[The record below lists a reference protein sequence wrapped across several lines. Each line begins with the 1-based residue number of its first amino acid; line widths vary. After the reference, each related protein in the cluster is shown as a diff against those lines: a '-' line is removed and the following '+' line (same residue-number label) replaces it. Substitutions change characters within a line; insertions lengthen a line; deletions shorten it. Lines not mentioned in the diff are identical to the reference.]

1 MPACESKPP
10 GQSARSVDE
19 EVRMWSDVRYA
30 ARSFYQTPELTT
42 VLILTLA
49 LGIGANTAIFSVI
62 DAVLLRPA
70 PFSELSRLVMVWETD
85 RNTGTTREPASFPD
99 YLDFKARAR
108 TCERVAAIAPSEV
121 NLTPEHG
128 DPLRLP
134 VLNVSFDALP
144 MLGLQPIA
152 GRTFTAAEDHPHG
165 PDVVLISET
174 LWDRAFQRHDSAI
187 GSTLRLDDRPYTIV
201 GVMRAGADLGVLQI
215 LSAAAYSRGFA
226 DRGIKTNVD
235 IWMPMQADAQQLP
248 RSTHPLFVLARLT
261 PAASAPAAQS
271 EFASIAADLERA
283 FPENAARGAHVEPLD
298 AVVFGPI
305 RPALFILLA
314 AVGLVL
320 LVACANV
327 GNLLLARAGARAQE
341 AAVRNAL
348 GATQIRIL
356 RQALA
361 ETLLIALIAAV
372 VGVALAVLGVRT
384 LVAIAPADVPRLEL
398 AAVNLRVLA
407 ATLGLSVII
416 AVAFSLLPTLQ
427 WRRLNLQSPL
437 GDGGRTSA
445 GKGRRRIRNAL
456 VVAELAFAVVL
467 ACGAA
472 ILIRSF
478 WTLARVNPGFE
489 TEGVL
494 KAEYQLPPSHYPANF
509 RVWPNFKEQHAF
521 TRELLTRASALP
533 GVRSAAIA
541 GNHPLDPGFTNS
553 FTIVGREAEARTW
566 PEISVRRV
574 TAGYFET
581 VGLRLV
587 SGRLLLDSDATTS
600 APVALINSVAA
611 KRFFAERNPIGAQIR
626 FWGTA
631 RSIVGVVADEKFHG
645 VAEESPIAVYTP
657 LSQTPSANGA
667 GALLIRTAGD
677 PAALATAVAG
687 AIHAIDP
694 ELAVFAV
701 EPLDVTMSRS
711 IGQRRFTMWLLT
723 LLAAVALMLASIGVH
738 GVLSYA
744 VAERRH
750 EIGIRM
756 ALGARAQ
763 DLMALIVGNALALT
777 AIGLALGLAG
787 AAALT
792 RFLRTQLFAVTPTD
806 PASFAAVAGLLALV
820 ALAATAGPA
829 RRAASVDP
837 IVSLRTE

>member
-1 MPACESKPP
+1 
-10 GQSARSVDE
+10 
-19 EVRMWSDVRYA
+19 MWSDLRYA
-30 ARSFYQTPELTT
+30 ARSFHKTPGLTA

-70 PFSELSRLVMVWETD
+70 PFANLDRLVMVWETD
-85 RNTGTTREPASFPD
+85 RNTGTTREPSSFPD
-99 YLDFKARAR
+99 YLDFKARTR
-108 TCERVAAIAPSEV
+108 TCESLAAIAPGEV
-121 NLTPEHG
+121 NLTPDHG

-144 MLGLQPIA
+144 MLGIHPIA
-152 GRTFTAAEDHPHG
+152 GRTFTATEDRPG
-165 PDVVLISET
+165 GGDVVVISES
-174 LWDRAFQRHDSAI
+174 LWDRAFHRRDSAI
-187 GSTLRLDDRPYTIV
+187 GSTLRLDDRPYTVV
-201 GVMRAGADLGVLQI
+201 GIMRAGADLGVLQI

-226 DRGIKTNVD
+226 DRGMKANVD
-235 IWMPMQADAQQLP
+235 IWMPMQADARLLP
-248 RSTHPLFVLARLT
+248 RSTHPLFVLGRLM
-261 PAASAPAAQS
+261 PAASATAAQS
-271 EFASIAADLERA
+271 ELASIAADLERA

-298 AVVFGPI
+298 AVIFGPV
-305 RPALFILLA
+305 RPALFILLG

-341 AAVRNAL
+341 AAVRSAL
-348 GATQIRIL
+348 GATQTRIL

-361 ETLLIALIAAV
+361 ETLLIALVAAT
-372 VGVALAVLGVRT
+372 VGIALAVAGVRA
-384 LVAIAPADVPRLEL
+384 LVAIAPPDVPRLEL
-398 AAVNLRVLA
+398 ASVNLRVLA
-407 ATLGLSVII
+407 ATLGLSVLI
-416 AVAFSLLPTLQ
+416 AVAFSLLPALQ
-427 WRRLNLQSPL
+427 ARRLNLQSSL
-437 GDGGRTSA
+437 ADGTGRTSA
-445 GKGRRRIRNAL
+445 SAGRRRIRSAL
-456 VVAELAFAVVL
+456 VIAELSFAVVL

-472 ILIRSF
+472 VLIRSF
-478 WTLARVNPGFE
+478 WTLQRVNPGFE

-494 KAEYQLPPSHYPANF
+494 KAEYQLPPSRYPANF
-509 RVWPNFKEQHAF
+509 RVWPDFKEQHVF
-521 TRELLTRASALP
+521 TRELLARASALP
-533 GVRSAAIA
+533 GVSSAAIA

-553 FTIVGREAEARTW
+553 FTVVGREAEARTW

-587 SGRLLLDSDATTS
+587 SGRPLLDSDTTTS
-600 APVALINSVAA
+600 ASVALINEAAA
-611 KRFFAERNPIGAQIR
+611 KQFFANRNPVGAQIR

-645 VAEESPIAVYTP
+645 VAEASPIAVYTP

-677 PAALATAVAG
+677 PSALATAVTG

-694 ELAVFAV
+694 GLAVFAV
-701 EPLDVTMSRS
+701 EPLYVTMSRS
-711 IGQRRFTMWLLT
+711 IGQRRFTMLLLG
-723 LLAAVALMLASIGVH
+723 LLAAVALALASLGVH

-744 VAERRH
+744 VAERRR

-756 ALGARAQ
+756 ALGARAR
-763 DLMALIVGNALALT
+763 DLVALIVGYGLALT
-777 AIGLALGLAG
+777 GIGLALGLGG
-787 AAALT
+787 AVALT

-820 ALAATAGPA
+820 ALTATAGPA
-829 RRAASVDP
+829 RRAATVDP
-837 IVSLRTE
+837 VVSLRNE